1 MSLRFYLFASDVK
14 QGNRDFGFK
23 KVGSRFSHVAPG
35 MERFSQNLL
44 RAFEIKNML
53 W

>member
-1 MSLRFYLFASDVK
+1 MSLRFYTFASDVK

-23 KVGSRFSHVAPG
+23 KVGSRFSYVAPG
-35 MERFSQNLL
+35 MERFSKNLL
-44 RAFEIKNML
+44 RAFKIRNML

>member
-1 MSLRFYLFASDVK
+1 MSLRFYLFVSDVK

-23 KVGSRFSHVAPG
+23 KVSSRFSYVDPG

-44 RAFEIKNML
+44 RAFKIKNML
-53 W
+53 